1 MKWNQTAKSVVLAL
15 AVVAATSAFASN
27 KGTLHV
33 QEAAQI
39 GGQTVSA
46 GEYQLRWE
54 GAGPNVEVSVMQGKK
69 VVAKVPAQLVEQ
81 KEAYTNDSAIV
92 DRSSSTPSIKEVRF
106 AGKKYS
112 LAIGGE
118 KAEMGEA
125 SSRIP

>member
-1 MKWNQTAKSVVLAL
+1 MKWNQAVKSLVLAL

-33 QEAAQI
+33 NEAAQI
-39 GGQTVSA
+39 GGQAVPV

-54 GAGPNVEVSVMQGKK
+54 GSGPNVELSVMQGKK
-69 VVAKVPAQLVEQ
+69 VVATVPAQVVEL
-81 KEAYTNDSAIV
+81 KEAFTHDAAIV
-92 DRSSSTPSIKEVRF
+92 DRAAGTRSITEVRF